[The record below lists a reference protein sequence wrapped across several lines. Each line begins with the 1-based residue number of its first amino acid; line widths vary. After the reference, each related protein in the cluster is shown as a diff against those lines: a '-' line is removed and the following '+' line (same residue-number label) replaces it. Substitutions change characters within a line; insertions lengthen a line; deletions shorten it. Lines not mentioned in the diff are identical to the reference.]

1 MFDPL
6 SSAFAD
12 NPYAIYKQLAL
23 MDKPY
28 YFADHDMWLLSR
40 YDDVSEIA
48 LHPNSVRSLV
58 GIATPTEL
66 AEQQRKANWH
76 DMPYHQRFVQFS
88 LLDSDGE
95 THRRLRGQ
103 LFRSFTAKKLAGLE
117 EAIQGFVDQLIDRL
131 QHKQKIDFVA
141 DFAAHIPGYV
151 IGLLLGTPPE
161 DCTQLREWSEKIV
174 QYFDVDRSNQRKQIA
189 ETATQEFYQYL
200 LDLKQQR
207 IEKPENDLISRMIED
222 QELGLYSDDEFIS
235 TCMLILMAGHGS
247 TIDVLSS
254 GMHTLLKFPATIQRL
269 RDDLSLLPNAIQEM
283 FRYESPLPF
292 FHRHVLKEVQIRG
305 HHFPAG
311 TTFGLLYGA
320 ANRDP
325 LQFEN
330 PDQFNIDRTRNSH
343 LAFGRGVHSCLGNH
357 LARLNMKII
366 FTTLLDRFSDFELI
380 DEPHYKPGLSIRG
393 PRSLNIAWALNQR
406 LLDNN

>member
-1 MFDPL
+1 
-6 SSAFAD
+6 
-12 NPYAIYKQLAL
+12 
-23 MDKPY
+23 
-28 YFADHDMWLLSR
+28 
-40 YDDVSEIA
+40 
-48 LHPNSVRSLV
+48 
-58 GIATPTEL
+58 
-66 AEQQRKANWH
+66 
-76 DMPYHQRFVQFS
+76 MPYHQRFVQFS

-95 THRRLRGQ
+95 IHQRLRGQ
-103 LFRSFTAKKLAGLE
+103 LFKSFTAKNLAGLE
-117 EAIQGFVDQLIDRL
+117 EAIQDFVDQLINRL

-151 IGLLLGTPPE
+151 IGLLLGTPAE

-207 IEKPENDLISRMIED
+207 IEKPENDLISRMIKD
-222 QELGLYSDDEFIS
+222 QALGYYSDDEFIS

-247 TIDVLSS
+247 TIDVVSS
-254 GMHTLLKFPATIQRL
+254 GMHTLLKFPATMQRL

-330 PDQFNIDRTRNSH
+330 PDQFNIDRTRNRH
-343 LAFGRGVHSCLGNH
+343 LAFGRGVHLCLGNQ

-366 FTTLLDRFSDFELI
+366 FTTLLHRFSDFELI
-380 DEPHYKPGLSIRG
+380 DEPNYKPGLSIRG
-393 PRSLNIAWALNQR
+393 PQSLNIAWTP
-406 LLDNN
+406 NN